1 MKRILLSGYY
11 GFDNLG
17 DEAVLES
24 ILSNIR
30 QSMDELHITVLSAN
44 PHVTEGLYGVHAVKR
59 ISPIKVLKAL
69 WNCDVLISGG
79 GSLLQDVT
87 GRLSIFYYLSLI
99 AMGKLMG
106 KRVMI
111 YSQGI
116 GPIRKPF
123 NRFVTRHVVNWADAI
138 TVREPNSRVDLI
150 DIGIAPERILITA
163 DPVISLSPQ
172 PDPQLEEWLAESP
185 GYIENAPIVGLAFR
199 GKDMAFGA
207 AEKLAVVI
215 SKLRE
220 ELHANI
226 LLIPYYSEQDSMMLD
241 SLERLAEGLVIPVH
255 RPLSVKEMLSLTAKL
270 DVLVGSRLHSL
281 IVSAVCGTPM
291 VAVSYDPKIEYFMS
305 TIHRSVFADVRSFD
319 PELLLQE
326 ILRTLKSGRTQMET
340 VNEDVKLL
348 RGNLHQNETVLK
360 QLLTEGEAMAE
371 KSVKIFGVRIDRV
384 DMDEAFNRFL
394 VLLNRERTAVIYTPN
409 TEMVMMAEKDKE
421 FKDILNSADLII
433 PDGIGL
439 IHASKIHHL
448 GLTERVPGIE
458 LMDRIL
464 KYCNATRRSVFF
476 FGGKPG
482 TADLAAQK
490 ILEKYPNIV
499 VKGTEN
505 GYFSPEDENRI
516 IDNINEA
523 KPDVLFVALGAP
535 KQEMWIAK
543 YRKILNAHVSMGIG
557 GSLDVYAG
565 NVKRAPVIFQKLG
578 IEWMHRLLKEPSR
591 IGRMMALPKF
601 MIKVI
606 TTRNISG

>member
-1 MKRILLSGYY
+1 MKKIVISGYY

-24 ILSNIR
+24 VLNNIR
-30 QSMDELHITVLSAN
+30 GSMGELHITVLSAN
-44 PHVTEGLYGVHAVKR
+44 PAATEKLYGVHAVKR
-59 ISPIKVLKAL
+59 ISPVKVLKAL
-69 WNCDVLISGG
+69 WNCDLLISGG

-106 KRVMI
+106 KKVMI

-123 NRFVTRHVVNWADAI
+123 NRFMTRHILGWVDAI
-138 TVREPNSRVDLI
+138 TVREPNSRSDLI
-150 DIGIAPERILITA
+150 EMGIEPEHVTITA

-172 PDPQLEEWLAESP
+172 EDPLLMEWLRHTP
-185 GYIENAPIVGLAFR
+185 GYIDNAPLIGFAFR
-199 GKDMAFGA
+199 GQDMAFGA
-207 AEKLAVVI
+207 AEKLTKVI
-215 SKLRE
+215 RSLRE
-220 ELHANI
+220 TLHANV
-226 LLIPYYSEQDSMMLD
+226 LLIPYYSEQDGMVLD
-241 SLERLAEGLVIPVH
+241 SLERLAEGLVIPV
-255 RPLSVKEMLSLTAKL
+255 RKRLSVKEMLSLTAQL
-270 DVLVGSRLHSL
+270 DVLVGTRLHSL

-291 VAVSYDPKIEYFMS
+291 VAVSYDPKIEYFMG
-305 TIHRSVFADVRSFD
+305 TIHRAAFGDVRTFE
-319 PELLLQE
+319 PETLLAQ
-326 ILRTLKSGRTQMET
+326 IMET
-340 VNEDVKLL
+340 LNAGKEPMKAVSNDIALL
-348 RGNLHQNETVLK
+348 RGNLHQNEAVLK
-360 QLLTEGEAMAE
+360 QLLTEGGSMSE

-409 TEMVMMAEKDKE
+409 TEMVMMAEKDRE
-421 FKDILNSADLII
+421 FKDVLNTADMVI

-439 IHASKIHHL
+439 IYASRIHNL
-448 GLTERVPGIE
+448 GLRERVPGIE

-464 KYCNATRRSVFF
+464 KYCNATRRSIFL

-482 TADLAAQK
+482 IADMASYK

-499 VKGTEN
+499 IKGIEN
-505 GYFSPEDENRI
+505 GYFGPEDEDRI
-516 IDNINEA
+516 IDSINEA

-535 KQEMWIAK
+535 KQEKWVAK
-543 YRKILNAHVSMGIG
+543 YRKILNAHVTMGVG

-565 NVKRAPVIFQKLG
+565 SVKRAPVFFQKLG
-578 IEWMHRLLKEPSR
+578 IEWLHRLLKEPSR

-601 MIKVI
+601 MIKVL